1 MDPGAPLLRKRDGH
15 AGARDRA
22 RGTSYA
28 ALSVGSRQIVNN
40 SVRSADLRNNSIHS
54 ADIRNH
60 TLTGRDVARNR
71 LGGAEIDESRLGPV
85 RDAFVLDGRTVGDL
99 LVKCADD
106 TQAAAGV
113 CMEGNAHTPAAF
125 GTANSQCS
133 FTGGRLPFYVELD
146 ALGVP
151 TAQPEWTADIL
162 GESGGEAV
170 TLLRGPA
177 GLSSGSIS
185 VGQRPYHCV
194 HPLKN

>member
-1 MDPGAPLLRKRDGH
+1 MARWIRGH
-15 AGARDRA
+15 LSYANVTATLALVIALG
-22 RGTSYA
+22 GTSYA

-85 RDAFVLDGRTVGDL
+85 REALVLDGRTVGDL

-113 CMEGNAHTPAAF
+113 CMEAERA
-125 GTANSQCS
+125 
-133 FTGGRLPFYVELD
+133 Y
-146 ALGVP
+146 
-151 TAQPEWTADIL
+151 
-162 GESGGEAV
+162 SGWIRHREQSVLVHRRASP
-170 TLLRGPA
+170 LLR
-177 GLSSGSIS
+177 
-185 VGQRPYHCV
+185 RT
-194 HPLKN
+194 